1 MSSIKC
7 TLRKETKNEIA
18 KYIDNE
24 FINET
29 IKEIVKYIKEVN
41 KVQIDD
47 SNYNKYDINSKVDLI
62 DNGPFNIY
70 DYTYV
75 KDFLYEVSWEGS
87 YIEDLKEIEEN
98 DDDTPV
104 YKYEPKDIATVIYEK
119 VATIM
124 EQKKGELYKK
134 FKSKYNDEFIWN
146 SVRWYKRT
154 RDGKVYYD
162 LDLEELNDDKKRSIE
177 EKIKVEIGNGFKT
190 RWGAAVAV
198 KVAPLEEKLLL
209 DIYDKGCA
217 ALGIA
222 NDCYTEIVEEDK
234 SDDEEKLIKLMIE
247 SCEEASSSTKGINRL
262 KVKVVNSIDK
272 RLDNLINVNIY
283 KTKEHMNL
291 FLEDAKSMVFG
302 YYKSVNLPGFRR
314 NLVSKEDKINEII
327 KRIAVV
333 ENILYKEYLKENE
346 KAPSIDEMIE
356 FKECIPWICIK
367 GLVWTSENIY
377 IKNKAK
383 DEIQEIILDNPI
395 YEYKETREMKRHFY
409 LHVGETNT
417 GKTHAS
423 IERLMEVETGV
434 YLAPLRLLALEIQD
448 KLNSENISCSLLT
461 GEEEDIISYAGHV
474 SSTIEKLQLGTP
486 YDVCVIDEAQMIAD
500 KQRGWAWTR
509 AIIGVMAPEVHICMA
524 PEAKDVIIKLIKDC
538 NDTYEVIEHKRD
550 TELIFED
557 KKFDLNKDV
566 KPGDA
571 LVVFGK
577 KKALAVSAQLL
588 NNNIKTSIIY
598 GSLPYSTRK
607 KQFERFLDGETEVIV
622 CTDAIGMGV
631 NLPIKRIV
639 FLETRKYDGVSLRK
653 LNVSEI
659 KQIAGRAGRK
669 GIYNKGYV
677 ATMSDPN
684 LIRDALKTWST
695 MPVKGYYEKSDVT
708 TIIYL
713 LNRLKKLNIEAS
725 KEELLKMATIPFEEN
740 NKAVCALWEEYC
752 KMYSSGAVNLKKPV
766 LKKNVSSKKEL
777 DELECYYKSLELN
790 YSFGKNF
797 NMMINN
803 RYIAMEKEDTANRI
817 NELLLTNLLD
827 HERVCINCG
836 KKLSWDYPS
845 ERCRACKELMND
857 GKDFRYKK
865 VFRGNSRR
873 NGFNRGNRKRRDRY

>member
-327 KRIAVV
+327 K
-333 ENILYKEYLKENE
+333 
-346 KAPSIDEMIE
+346 
-356 FKECIPWICIK
+356 
-367 GLVWTSENIY
+367 
-377 IKNKAK
+377 
-383 DEIQEIILDNPI
+383 
-395 YEYKETREMKRHFY
+395 
-409 LHVGETNT
+409 NT
-417 GKTHAS
+417 
-423 IERLMEVETGV
+423 
-434 YLAPLRLLALEIQD
+434 
-448 KLNSENISCSLLT
+448 
-461 GEEEDIISYAGHV
+461 
-474 SSTIEKLQLGTP
+474 
-486 YDVCVIDEAQMIAD
+486 
-500 KQRGWAWTR
+500 
-509 AIIGVMAPEVHICMA
+509 
-524 PEAKDVIIKLIKDC
+524 
-538 NDTYEVIEHKRD
+538 
-550 TELIFED
+550 
-557 KKFDLNKDV
+557 KK
-566 KPGDA
+566 
-571 LVVFGK
+571 
-577 KKALAVSAQLL
+577 
-588 NNNIKTSIIY
+588 
-598 GSLPYSTRK
+598 
-607 KQFERFLDGETEVIV
+607 
-622 CTDAIGMGV
+622 
-631 NLPIKRIV
+631 
-639 FLETRKYDGVSLRK
+639 
-653 LNVSEI
+653 
-659 KQIAGRAGRK
+659 
-669 GIYNKGYV
+669 
-677 ATMSDPN
+677 
-684 LIRDALKTWST
+684 
-695 MPVKGYYEKSDVT
+695 
-708 TIIYL
+708 
-713 LNRLKKLNIEAS
+713 
-725 KEELLKMATIPFEEN
+725 
-740 NKAVCALWEEYC
+740 
-752 KMYSSGAVNLKKPV
+752 
-766 LKKNVSSKKEL
+766 
-777 DELECYYKSLELN
+777 
-790 YSFGKNF
+790 
-797 NMMINN
+797 
-803 RYIAMEKEDTANRI
+803 
-817 NELLLTNLLD
+817 
-827 HERVCINCG
+827 
-836 KKLSWDYPS
+836 
-845 ERCRACKELMND
+845 
-857 GKDFRYKK
+857 
-865 VFRGNSRR
+865 
-873 NGFNRGNRKRRDRY
+873 